1 MNGALF
7 KKEMRSSLKLLVIF
21 MAILTMYIVLIIGM
35 YDQKTAQALQQFEK
49 VMPEVMAAVGMQ
61 GTPDSLMHFMIS
73 YLYGF
78 ILLVFPMVYSII
90 RANGLVAKYL
100 EQGSLV
106 ALLAAPVK
114 RTQIVITQLIA
125 LISGVVL
132 LLGYCTVL
140 EIITIKQQFPNEF
153 SWQQLLTLNAG
164 LLALHLLLAGFCFLC
179 SVSANDTKQC
189 LTVSAGICALMYVL
203 QMLANMGDKLANL
216 RYFTVFTLFDANK
229 LVANTPD
236 YTGSLSLFLAAIV
249 LFISSVWVFKKRE
262 LQV

>member
-1 MNGALF
+1 
-7 KKEMRSSLKLLVIF
+7 
-21 MAILTMYIVLIIGM
+21 
-35 YDQKTAQALQQFEK
+35 
-49 VMPEVMAAVGMQ
+49 MPEVMAAVGMQ
-61 GTPDSLMHFMIS
+61 ETPDSLMHFMIS

-90 RANGLVAKYL
+90 RANGLMAKYL
-100 EQGSLV
+100 EQGSL
-106 ALLAAPVK
+106 AA
-114 RTQIVITQLIA
+114 
-125 LISGVVL
+125 
-132 LLGYCTVL
+132 
-140 EIITIKQQFPNEF
+140 
-153 SWQQLLTLNAG
+153 
-164 LLALHLLLAGFCFLC
+164 FCFLC

-216 RYFTVFTLFDANK
+216 RYFTVFTLFDANE

-249 LFISSVWVFKKRE
+249 LFLSSIWVFKKRE